1 MSRVVSDIY
10 WKAMAGL
17 TVWNMFAG
25 STEPVWSSEIL
36 TKCAPVAWLRIRIH
50 DMLLNLFVISSSI
63 WKKKYFEYLPSD
75 KFQIWCYQSFKNLVW
90 LDIVLRFS
98 NNPWNVCKV
107 QVCTWK
113 TPRIRSLICFNPRDL
128 RTHHKGRQLSR
139 TEGVTTPNPKPR

>member
-1 MSRVVSDIY
+1 VSRVVSDIY

-25 STEPVWSSEIL
+25 STEPVWSSEIP

-63 WKKKYFEYLPSD
+63 WKNTLNTWHQINF
-75 KFQIWCYQSFKNLVW
+75 KFGVFIFFKNLVW

-98 NNPWNVCKV
+98 DNPWNVCSSSRLYLENSAYPFSDLF
-107 QVCTWK
+107 QPQRSENTPQGK
-113 TPRIRSLICFNPRDL
+113 TAQPNWRSNYS
-128 RTHHKGRQLSR
+128 QS
-139 TEGVTTPNPKPR
+139 

>member
-63 WKKKYFEYLPSD
+63 WKKNTLNTCHQINF
-75 KFQIWCYQSFKNLVW
+75 KFGVINLLKTLFGLTLFWDLVIILEMFVKFKFVPGKLRVSVLWSVSTPEIWE
-90 LDIVLRFS
+90 
-98 NNPWNVCKV
+98 
-107 QVCTWK
+107 
-113 TPRIRSLICFNPRDL
+113 
-128 RTHHKGRQLSR
+128 H
-139 TEGVTTPNPKPR
+139 TTREDSSAELKE